1 MRIPGWGFVA
11 LLLCISSVHAEEQA
25 PTADPKA
32 AAATPS
38 WAPGPILEES
48 TEPPPGRVASRDVGV
63 ALTLPESWRGED
75 VSWRALDPEET
86 LALSELAQAALVVEF
101 KDKRGAAQPLVTI
114 YRVKLTPW
122 REAAAKGAAG
132 PGRLTLTSPETGYV
146 VVRSDQSKARG
157 RFGELRADLEDAV
170 GTLALYDAHRETR
183 HLIPRVQSDFA
194 GTLED
199 GSQVSIKLNPNGQM
213 TLTFGKQP
221 RTLEGLWFQRGVQV
235 VARLTIP
242 KVQTSPRF
250 EAEPELLFHYD
261 GKGLIA
267 IKWDQ
272 KVLGPLGVRLEQTP

>member
-1 MRIPGWGFVA
+1 MRIPGWGLVA
-11 LLLCISSVHAEEQA
+11 LLLCFSSVHAEEQA
-25 PTADPKA
+25 PTADPEA
-32 AAATPS
+32 AAAAPS
-38 WAPGPILEES
+38 WAPGPIMEES

-75 VSWRALDPEET
+75 VSWRALSPEET
-86 LALSELAQAALVVEF
+86 RALSELAQAALVVEYQG
-101 KDKRGAAQPLVTI
+101 KRGAAEPLLTI
-114 YRVKLTPW
+114 YRVALTPW
-122 REAAAKGAAG
+122 RDAAAKDAAG

-146 VVRSDQSKARG
+146 VVRSDQSKASG
-157 RFGELRADLEDAV
+157 RFAELRADLEDAV

-183 HLIPRVQSDFA
+183 YLIPRVQSDFA

-199 GSQVSIKLNPNGQM
+199 GSKVSLKLNPNGQM

-250 EAEPELLFHYD
+250 EADPELLFHFD

-272 KVLGPLGVRLEQTP
+272 NALGPLGVRLEQTP